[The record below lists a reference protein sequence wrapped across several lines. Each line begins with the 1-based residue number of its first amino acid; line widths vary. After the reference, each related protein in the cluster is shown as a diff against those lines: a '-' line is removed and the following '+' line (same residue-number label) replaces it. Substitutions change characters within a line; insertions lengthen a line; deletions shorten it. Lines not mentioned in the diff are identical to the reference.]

1 MAQLFNLTT
10 GWSRSPIL
18 RNLIRHPFLIAV
30 AVIIAALG
38 YLTVHKS
45 FEQADVANDA
55 RKRGNRPT
63 VVAIGQV
70 GQQMM
75 ADQVESLGTAGAN
88 ESIDIKAKVAES
100 INKIHFQ
107 DGELVRA
114 GDLLVELTNSSEA
127 SRLAEAQASAN
138 DAKRQYDRQ
147 LELEKQKMVAT
158 TSLEQ
163 ARTNMET
170 ANARLEGVMVNMRD
184 RLVRA
189 PFTGILG
196 FRQVSAGTL
205 VSAGTV
211 ITTLDDISTIKLD
224 FTVSEQY
231 LAALNPGLMI
241 KAKSVVYRDREFGG
255 VIKVV
260 GSRVDPVTRSV
271 QVRAHITNP
280 DAFLRPGMLLTVKL
294 ALNEQQVLVV
304 PEEAILVNGEHQYV
318 YTVDDASVAHQT
330 EVTLG
335 RRRPG
340 VVEVTSGVSAGQ
352 KIVVEGVAQVRSGQ
366 TVKVLGKE
374 ERGAS

>member
-1 MAQLFNLTT
+1 MRYLM
-10 GWSRSPIL
+10 
-18 RNLIRHPFLIAV
+18 RHPFLIIFAV
-30 AVIIAALG
+30 CIAVLG

-45 FEQADVANDA
+45 FEQANVANDA

-63 VVAIGQV
+63 VVAIGLV
-70 GQQMM
+70 SKQMM

-138 DAKRQYDRQ
+138 DATRQYDRQ
-147 LELEKQKMVAT
+147 VELEKQKMVAT

-170 ANARLEGVMVNMRD
+170 TNARLEGVMVNMRD

-231 LAALNPGLMI
+231 LAALKPGLMI
-241 KAKSVVYRDREFGG
+241 KAKSVVYRDREFSGE
-255 VIKVV
+255 IKVV

-271 QVRAHITNP
+271 QVRAHIANP

-318 YTVDDASVAHQT
+318 LTVDNANVAHQT

-340 VVEVTSGVSAGQ
+340 VVEVMTGVTADQ

-366 TVKVLGKE
+366 PVKVLGKE
-374 ERGAS
+374 EHGAS

>member
-1 MAQLFNLTT
+1 M
-10 GWSRSPIL
+10 PK
-18 RNLIRHPFLIAV
+18 LIRHPFLIFV
-30 AVIIAALG
+30 ALVIAALG
-38 YLTVHKS
+38 YMVVHKS
-45 FEQADVANDA
+45 FQQADVASDA
-55 RKRGNRPT
+55 RKKGGRPT
-63 VVAIGQV
+63 LVAVGVV

-88 ESIDIKAKVAES
+88 ESIDIKAKVSET
-100 INKIHFQ
+100 INKIHFE
-107 DGELVRA
+107 DGVLVKAGEL
-114 GDLLVELTNSSEA
+114 LIELTNSSEA

-147 LELEKQKMVAT
+147 VELEKQKMVAT

-170 ANARLEGVMVNMRD
+170 TNARLEGVMVNMRD

-231 LAALNPGLMI
+231 LAALKPGLMI
-241 KAKSVVYRDREFGG
+241 KAKSVVYRDREFSGE
-255 VIKVV
+255 VKVV

-271 QVRAHITNP
+271 QVRAHIPNP
-280 DAFLRPGMLLTVKL
+280 DVFLRPGMLLTVSL
-294 ALNEQQVLVV
+294 NLNEQLVV
-304 PEEAILVNGEHQYV
+304 VIPEQAVLVNGEHQYV
-318 YTVDDASVAHQT
+318 YTVDDANVAHQI

-340 VVEVTSGVSAGQ
+340 VVEVLSGVASGQ
-352 KIVVEGVAQVRSGQ
+352 KIVTEGIAQVRSGQ
-366 TVKVLGKE
+366 SVKVLGKE